1 MAQITSMIE
10 LVNGGNQRKRHEWE
24 MANWERERLE
34 IGPYEL

>member
-10 LVNGGNQRKRHEWE
+10 LVNGGNHRKHHEWE
-24 MANWERERLE
+24 MASWERERIE